1 MMVHPEIQQKIQA
14 ELDTV
19 IGQGRFPRASDR
31 PLLPYADAAWKES
44 ERWIVPVP
52 LGTVRMNNQDDIY
65 EGMRIPNNS
74 KIFPNV
80 RFVRFFV
87 QVNEIQLTFVLVLC
101 LVTQKY
107 SINPNDIYLKGGSSH
122 ITLKLKVCRMCISFS
137 DLGCGMSC
145 VEDLKMQT
153 DARSSNSYDAAEG
166 FVPAYIS
173 RNELVSHLA
182 CLSLQHTVSYQ
193 LKVKTCLVLQNRCM
207 KSRP

>member
-1 MMVHPEIQQKIQA
+1 MVHPEIQQKIQA

-65 EGMRIPNNS
+65 EGMRIPKNS

-80 RFVRFFV
+80 RFVASFI
-87 QVNEIQLTFVLVLC
+87 QANETKSTAILVLC
-101 LVTQKY
+101 LVIRTY

-122 ITLKLKVCRMCISFS
+122 ITLKLKVCQMCILFS
-137 DLGCGMSC
+137 DLGCGMLCSGQ
-145 VEDLKMQT
+145 LKMQT
-153 DARSSNSYDAAEG
+153 NARSSNSYDAAEG
-166 FVPAYIS
+166 FVLACIS
-173 RNELVSHLA
+173 RNELASHLP
-182 CLSLQHTVSYQ
+182 CLSLQHTISCQ
-193 LKVKTCLVLQNRCM
+193 LKVKACLVLQDRCM